1 MSETGFVSTAEVC
14 DVGAGVESAT
24 EYSVL
29 FSEDCI
35 RCLFGRVWHPPRLGG
50 DVRDSAGCAGGAPGR
65 RGTDG
70 WGRHARWCAR
80 VAPMRRHRWPRC
92 RGEASRARRGKRP
105 IETCVGLKAVPPV
118 FYFKILG
125 AVRALRRRAVAPGAM
140 LTERPSSR
148 KAPVA
153 EAENIPPPPR
163 RGGRPSKPV
172 DAAGLPQTSSAPS
185 PTTWIPEDAT
195 PCGEGHRSVESQYQD
210 ALRAL
215 DADRETLRREVERV
229 IAADAARE
237 GEHASLRDRCAEL
250 ERELEDARAAA
261 ADPNDDDDDDDDDRR
276 QRQPATLAM
285 VRRLRRELSEARAE
299 AAEAARA
306 QVDKIQTSF
315 SGAPNETELS
325 AVRVEIDRTRA
336 EMAAA
341 LGEVSAAAKDRD
353 DALEEVR
360 VELGVLQAE
369 RMRLR
374 ARVDSFSK
382 KLPAAD
388 ADGLRSRV
396 RDLEASNAS
405 LLADA
410 ERFESLRVETRALAE
425 SVAADAALSARA
437 EDAMRREMRT
447 VKSELELARRQVEK
461 ERKRREDAE
470 GVAECERRGAEEA
483 RRNAEE
489 ATAAKIQNQNQSQNQ
504 NHKPNRLDPE
514 ALAEVANL
522 RSDLRDEIALVRG
535 ALEEMD
541 ALASAVHE
549 GKGALASA
557 RADMERAK
565 NDGAAAVHAELERL
579 RAELARFDGETRA
592 DVVNVTRELAAS
604 RARAEEAEAE
614 AEEARRACR
623 AMEGE
628 VARVLDASAG
638 VVAEKEALVAEVNAR
653 ARELADERAEGEHR
667 RRSHNAE
674 MEELQRQLYALMRD
688 REEALARFRQER
700 NRWGDELRE
709 ARMGRTSSSLGGT
722 TTLGVG
728 TGGAGIGREGGA
740 TRREMD
746 GSRSTTAA
754 GFGRGDFAR
763 RGPSSFASTESS
775 DASLGSETDG
785 LNSRSSA
792 SSFAAARDRG
802 GHARDVLAM
811 SSFAPQQ
818 PASSPIPGPPPPPP
832 PPPGAASRPT
842 SAASLSSSRRRSN
855 GSATFAEGN
864 RR

>member
-1 MSETGFVSTAEVC
+1 
-14 DVGAGVESAT
+14 
-24 EYSVL
+24 
-29 FSEDCI
+29 
-35 RCLFGRVWHPPRLGG
+35 
-50 DVRDSAGCAGGAPGR
+50 
-65 RGTDG
+65 
-70 WGRHARWCAR
+70 
-80 VAPMRRHRWPRC
+80 
-92 RGEASRARRGKRP
+92 
-105 IETCVGLKAVPPV
+105 
-118 FYFKILG
+118 
-125 AVRALRRRAVAPGAM
+125 M

-172 DAAGLPQTSSAPS
+172 DAGGPARTSSAPS

-250 ERELEDARAAA
+250 ERELKDARAAA
-261 ADPNDDDDDDDDDRR
+261 AAADPNDDDDDDDRR

-285 VRRLRRELSEARAE
+285 VRRLRQELSEARAA

-306 QVDKIQTSF
+306 QVDKIQTLSF
-315 SGAPNETELS
+315 SGAPDETELS

-374 ARVDSFSK
+374 TRVDSFGK
-382 KLPAAD
+382 KLQAESTSQGSTAD
-388 ADGLRSRV
+388 AAGLRARV
-396 RDLEASNAS
+396 RDLEATNAS

-425 SVAADAALSARA
+425 SIAADATRSAEA
-437 EDAMRREMRT
+437 EDAMRREIRT
-447 VKSELELARRQVEK
+447 VKSELKLARHRLEE

-470 GVAECERRGAEEA
+470 EATERERRGAEEA
-483 RRNAEE
+483 RRVAEE
-489 ATAAKIQNQNQSQNQ
+489 ATAAKTKIQSQIQ
-504 NHKPNRLDPE
+504 KPKIQKPNRLLDPE

-549 GKGALASA
+549 GKGALAA
-557 RADMERAK
+557 VKADLERARI
-565 NDGAAAVHAELERL
+565 DGDAAVDAELERL

-592 DVVNVTRELAAS
+592 DVVNVTRTLATT
-604 RARAEEAEAE
+604 RARMDEAEAE
-614 AEEARRACR
+614 AEEARRAVR

-688 REEALARFRQER
+688 REEALARFRHER

-709 ARMGRTSSSLGGT
+709 ARMGRTSSSFGGT
-722 TTLGVG
+722 T
-728 TGGAGIGREGGA
+728 
-740 TRREMD
+740 RRETD
-746 GSRSTTAA
+746 GSRSTAG
-754 GFGRGDFAR
+754 GFGREFAPHVASR
-763 RGPSSFASTESS
+763 APSSFTSTESFPR
-775 DASLGSETDG
+775 DDDG
-785 LNSRSSA
+785 DDDVSRSS
-792 SSFAAARDRG
+792 SSFAATRRG
-802 GHARDVLAM
+802 GHARDGAM
-811 SSFAPQQ
+811 PSFAPP

-832 PPPGAASRPT
+832 PPPGAHSRPT
-842 SAASLSSSRRRSN
+842 SAASLSVSSRSSSSRSN
-855 GSATFAEGN
+855 GSSVAKGARESANELVNALAAGGG
-864 RR
+864 RRGVSSSTSY

>member
-1 MSETGFVSTAEVC
+1 M
-14 DVGAGVESAT
+14 
-24 EYSVL
+24 
-29 FSEDCI
+29 
-35 RCLFGRVWHPPRLGG
+35 
-50 DVRDSAGCAGGAPGR
+50 
-65 RGTDG
+65 
-70 WGRHARWCAR
+70 
-80 VAPMRRHRWPRC
+80 
-92 RGEASRARRGKRP
+92 
-105 IETCVGLKAVPPV
+105 
-118 FYFKILG
+118 
-125 AVRALRRRAVAPGAM
+125 RRRAVAPGAM

-172 DAAGLPQTSSAPS
+172 DAGGPARTSSAPS

-261 ADPNDDDDDDDDDRR
+261 AAADPNDDDDDDDDDRR
-276 QRQPATLAM
+276 RRQPATLAM
-285 VRRLRRELSEARAE
+285 VRRLRQELSEARAA

-306 QVDKIQTSF
+306 QVDKIQTLSF
-315 SGAPNETELS
+315 SGAPDETELS

-374 ARVDSFSK
+374 TRVDSFGK
-382 KLPAAD
+382 KLQAESTSQGSTAD
-388 ADGLRSRV
+388 AAGLRARV
-396 RDLEASNAS
+396 RDLEATNAS

-425 SVAADAALSARA
+425 SIAADATRSAEA
-437 EDAMRREMRT
+437 EDAMRREIRT
-447 VKSELELARRQVEK
+447 VKSELKLARHRLEE

-470 GVAECERRGAEEA
+470 EATERERRGAEEA
-483 RRNAEE
+483 RRVAEE
-489 ATAAKIQNQNQSQNQ
+489 ATAAKTKIQSQIQ
-504 NHKPNRLDPE
+504 KPKIQKPNRLLDPE

-549 GKGALASA
+549 GKGALAA
-557 RADMERAK
+557 VKADLERARI
-565 NDGAAAVHAELERL
+565 DGDAAVDAELERL

-592 DVVNVTRELAAS
+592 DVVNVTRTLATT
-604 RARAEEAEAE
+604 RARMDEAEAE
-614 AEEARRACR
+614 AEEARRAVR

-688 REEALARFRQER
+688 REEALARFRHER

-709 ARMGRTSSSLGGT
+709 ARMGRTSSSFGGT
-722 TTLGVG
+722 TGGVG
-728 TGGAGIGREGGA
+728 TGGAGFGREGA
-740 TRREMD
+740 TRRETD
-746 GSRSTTAA
+746 GSRSTAG
-754 GFGRGDFAR
+754 GFGREFAPHVAR
-763 RGPSSFASTESS
+763 RAPSPFTSTESFPR
-775 DASLGSETDG
+775 DEVEDDDV
-785 LNSRSSA
+785 SRSS
-792 SSFAAARDRG
+792 SSFAATRRG
-802 GHARDVLAM
+802 GHARDGAM
-811 SSFAPQQ
+811 PSFAPP

-832 PPPGAASRPT
+832 PPPGAHSRPA
-842 SAASLSSSRRRSN
+842 SAASLSVSSRSSSSRSN
-855 GSATFAEGN
+855 GSSVAKGARESANELVNALAAGGG
-864 RR
+864 RRGVSSSTSY

>member
-1 MSETGFVSTAEVC
+1 LFYHMTDRTAMQCHQTAPVLADNISKSLEL
-14 DVGAGVESAT
+14 SA
-24 EYSVL
+24 
-29 FSEDCI
+29 
-35 RCLFGRVWHPPRLGG
+35 H
-50 DVRDSAGCAGGAPGR
+50 
-65 RGTDG
+65 
-70 WGRHARWCAR
+70 
-80 VAPMRRHRWPRC
+80 
-92 RGEASRARRGKRP
+92 
-105 IETCVGLKAVPPV
+105 
-118 FYFKILG
+118 
-125 AVRALRRRAVAPGAM
+125 LRRRVVTPGAM

-172 DAAGLPQTSSAPS
+172 DAAGRAQTSSAPS

-237 GEHASLRDRCAEL
+237 GEHATLRDRIAEL

-261 ADPNDDDDDDDDDRR
+261 ADPNDDDDRR

-285 VRRLRRELSEARAE
+285 VRRLRQELSEARAA

-315 SGAPNETELS
+315 SGSPDETELS
-325 AVRVEIDRTRA
+325 AIRVEIDRTRA

-341 LGEVSAAAKDRD
+341 LGEVSDAAKDRD

-369 RMRLR
+369 RMRLI
-374 ARVDSFSK
+374 ARVDSVGKNLPGKGK
-382 KLPAAD
+382 KLPPSSSESPSQGSTAD
-388 ADGLRSRV
+388 AGVLRARV

-405 LLADA
+405 LLLDA

-425 SVAADAALSARA
+425 TIATDAKQSAEA
-437 EDAMRREMRT
+437 EDAMRREIRT
-447 VKSELELARRQVEK
+447 VKSELKLAQRELEK

-470 GVAECERRGAEEA
+470 GAAERE

-489 ATAAKIQNQNQSQNQ
+489 ATAAKSQIQIQKPKQNQ
-504 NHKPNRLDPE
+504 KPNRPDPE
-514 ALAEVANL
+514 ALADVANL

-541 ALASAVHE
+541 ALTSAVHE
-549 GKGALASA
+549 GRGALTSA
-557 RADMERAK
+557 RTDLERARIDGEAEATRELDRLRFEMER
-565 NDGAAAVHAELERL
+565 L
-579 RAELARFDGETRA
+579 DGETRA
-592 DVVNVTRELAAS
+592 DVVNVTRELAAV
-604 RARAEEAEAE
+604 RARMEEAEAE
-614 AEEARRACR
+614 AEEARHAVR

-628 VARVLDASAG
+628 VAAVLAANAG

-674 MEELQRQLYALMRD
+674 TEELQRQLYALMRD
-688 REEALARFRQER
+688 REEALARFRSER

-709 ARMGRTSSSLGGT
+709 ARMGRATSSSSLSSGGPIGVGGGGT
-722 TTLGVG
+722 SFGGG
-728 TGGAGIGREGGA
+728 TGGAGFGREGA
-740 TRREMD
+740 TRRETD
-746 GSRSTTAA
+746 GSRSTA
-754 GFGRGDFAR
+754 GGFAGPVAR
-763 RGPSSFASTESS
+763 TRGPSSLASSEFLRVERVG
-775 DASLGSETDG
+775 DETDG
-785 LNSRSSA
+785 GSRSS
-792 SSFAAARDRG
+792 SFAPVSHRRDP
-802 GHARDVLAM
+802 GHARDGAM
-811 SSFAPQQ
+811 SSYAPL

-832 PPPGAASRPT
+832 PPPGAASRPA
-842 SAASLSSSRRRSN
+842 SAASASSKNYSSSSRRSN
-855 GSATFAEGN
+855 GSVAEGARESAN
-864 RR
+864 ELVNALAAGGRGMSSSTSR

>member
-1 MSETGFVSTAEVC
+1 MSETGFVSTAGVC
-14 DVGAGVESAT
+14 DVGARVESAT
-24 EYSVL
+24 DEFGVL
-29 FSEDCI
+29 FSEDFI
-35 RCLFGRVWHPPRLGG
+35 RCLGRVWHPPRLGG

-70 WGRHARWCAR
+70 WGRPARWCAR
-80 VAPMRRHRWPRC
+80 VAPMRRHRRPRC

-118 FYFKILG
+118 LYLYLYLYFKILG

-148 KAPVA
+148 KAPVT

-172 DAAGLPQTSSAPS
+172 DAAGLAQTSSAPS

-195 PCGEGHRSVESQYQD
+195 PCGEGHRSVESQYQE

-261 ADPNDDDDDDDDDRR
+261 ADPNDDDDDDDDDDRR

-285 VRRLRRELSEARAE
+285 VRRLRRELSEARAA
-299 AAEAARA
+299 AAEAART

-360 VELGVLQAE
+360 VELGVLQSE
-369 RMRLR
+369 RMRLY
-374 ARVDSFSK
+374 SFAK
-382 KLPAAD
+382 KLPAA
-388 ADGLRSRV
+388 GLRSRV
-396 RDLEASNAS
+396 RDLESSNAS

-425 SVAADAALSARA
+425 SVAADAALSAEA

-447 VKSELELARRQVEK
+447 VKSELELARRRVEK
-461 ERKRREDAE
+461 ERRRREKAE
-470 GVAECERRGAEEA
+470 GVAERERRGAEEA

-489 ATAAKIQNQNQSQNQ
+489 ATAAKIQDQSQNQ
-504 NHKPNRLDPE
+504 NHKPNRRDPE

-522 RSDLRDEIALVRG
+522 RSDLRDELALVRG

-549 GKGALASA
+549 GRGALASA
-557 RADMERAK
+557 RADLERAR
-565 NDGAAAVHAELERL
+565 NDGASAVNAELERL
-579 RAELARFDGETRA
+579 RSQLARFDGETRA

-604 RARAEEAEAE
+604 RARTEEAEAE

-628 VARVLDASAG
+628 AARALDASAG
-638 VVAEKEALVAEVNAR
+638 MVAEKEALVAEVNAR

-674 MEELQRQLYALMRD
+674 METLQRQLYALMRD

-709 ARMGRTSSSLGGT
+709 ARMGRTSSSSSFGG

-754 GFGRGDFAR
+754 GHGRGDFAR

-775 DASLGSETDG
+775 TSTRETDRG
-785 LNSRSSA
+785 SRSS

-811 SSFAPQQ
+811 SSFAPQR

-832 PPPGAASRPT
+832 PPPGAASRPA
-842 SAASLSSSRRRSN
+842 SAASSSPSRRAN

-864 RR
+864 R